1 MAGALFTTAD
11 GTLIRPAQRGGQH
24 YGSGLHFMR
33 VDEISPAAYRETL
46 VESVGPDWDRG
57 LMGVHHYARAGDV
70 TVMDAARW
78 HRHPR

>member
-1 MAGALFTTAD
+1 
-11 GTLIRPAQRGGQH
+11 
-24 YGSGLHFMR
+24 MR